1 MADNIDEE
9 DLDIPSNI
17 QSENPSDEI
26 TPTADTETINP
37 NQETE
42 NMEVHHHAHHNGKKT
57 WKSYVW
63 EFLMLFFA
71 VFCSFIAEYQLEHK
85 IERNR
90 EKEYIESMV
99 QDISEDTVKM
109 NIEIPRNTKKAAGI
123 DSLLNN
129 IYSTP
134 YSDSSLKQMYRLSNY
149 LYSGRAQV
157 YFTKRTITQLKNSG
171 GLRLIRNKAASDSII
186 NYDENCERIEKQ
198 FDVLFTSQLKAR
210 DCEFKV
216 LDPRCKLKTN
226 TKFTLLN
233 KDDKLMME
241 YASYLSNTKTLIENY
256 VSLLKY
262 HKKQAIA
269 IIDFLQKEYHL
280 D

>member
-1 MADNIDEE
+1 
-9 DLDIPSNI
+9 
-17 QSENPSDEI
+17 
-26 TPTADTETINP
+26 
-37 NQETE
+37 
-42 NMEVHHHAHHNGKKT
+42 MEVHHHANHEGKKN

-63 EFLMLFFA
+63 EFLMLFLA
-71 VFCSFIAEYQLEHK
+71 VFSGFIAEYQLEHK

-99 QDISEDTVKM
+99 HDLGEDTIKM
-109 NIEIPRNTKKAAGI
+109 NIEIPRNIKKAAGI
-123 DSLLNN
+123 DSLLTN
-129 IYSTP
+129 IYATP
-134 YSDSSLKQMYRLSNY
+134 YSDSSLKIMYRLNNY

-186 NYDENCERIEKQ
+186 IYDENCERLEKQ

-210 DCEFKV
+210 DCEYKV
-216 LDPRCKLKTN
+216 LDPRCKLKAN

-233 KDDKLMME
+233 SDDKLMME
-241 YASYLSNTKTLIENY
+241 YASHLTTTKVSIENY
-256 VSLLKY
+256 VGYLKN
-262 HKKQAIA
+262 HKKRAIA
-269 IIDFLQKEYHL
+269 IIDYLQKEYHL